1 MEDIAFKTLSQI
13 QHFFFTEITL
23 YEISIFYMFI
33 FVLYK
38 ISEHYFFL
46 KKDVDSEKYI
56 ISITNRN
63 ILFLSIVISF
73 EKILGAYI
81 NNTLILLSTILL
93 ILVILFIPFKY
104 FSQTQFFKKRI
115 NIEIEGT
122 KELKIRE
129 QADKQVKRI
138 INNKDFDFFLY
149 VLVII
154 LLFLSNIG
162 WEYWPLYV
170 ILLMFLNI
178 KVFFV
183 TSFVDKQILF
193 SEKKNK
199 KTVVTTK
206 TTKSKKTTTTSKKK

>member
-162 WEYWPLYV
+162 
-170 ILLMFLNI
+170 
-178 KVFFV
+178 
-183 TSFVDKQILF
+183 
-193 SEKKNK
+193 
-199 KTVVTTK
+199 
-206 TTKSKKTTTTSKKK
+206 